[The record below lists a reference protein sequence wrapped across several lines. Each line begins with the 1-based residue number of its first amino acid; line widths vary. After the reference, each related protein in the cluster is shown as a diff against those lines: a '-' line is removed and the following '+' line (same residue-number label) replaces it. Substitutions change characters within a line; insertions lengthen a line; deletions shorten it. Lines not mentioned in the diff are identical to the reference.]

1 MLPKDQVALAMRETV
16 SRAQLER
23 KPQQDFAR
31 PATRVDLEQ
40 THNASLRALAGIFHF
55 NALAISR
62 LVPQGGML
70 LDLGSGSAAFLCYLA
85 QRRPDLQIIGVEE
98 SPDLLN
104 LGQAYVANLGL
115 EERVSLNAGSPTFFA
130 ERIPA
135 RIDMITSVLSANRLA
150 SSADLLKMLQ
160 ESLLVRIRCG
170 CAVWFFDYSRP
181 NLAKTA
187 EEFPATLLPGA
198 PVQFRWD
205 VRNALLSAFTAG
217 EVIEAFDKVSFGTV
231 MHALSNN
238 LKLFQAHWIER
249 EDGQAAAAETLW
261 REGSIPTPAV
271 AQFKAISS
279 IFPKV
284 PLPPHLK

>member
-1 MLPKDQVALAMRETV
+1 MRETV

-40 THNASLRALAGIFHF
+40 SHNASLRGLAGIFHF

-98 SPDLLN
+98 SPELLS
-104 LGQAYVANLGL
+104 LGQAYVAKLGL
-115 EERVSLNAGSPTFFA
+115 DERVSLNEGSPTFFS
-130 ERIPA
+130 ERIPT
-135 RIDMITSVLSANRLA
+135 RIDMITSVFSMNRLA
-150 SSADLLKMLQ
+150 SGADLLKMLQ

-170 CAVWFFDYSRP
+170 CAVWLFDYSRP
-181 NLAKTA
+181 NLPKTA
-187 EEFPATLLPGA
+187 DEFPATLLAGA
-198 PVQFRWD
+198 PIQFRWD
-205 VRNALLSAFTAG
+205 VRNALLSAFSAS
-217 EVIEAFDKVSFGTV
+217 EVVEAFDKVSFGTV
-231 MHALSNN
+231 LHAQSAN

-249 EDGQAAAAETLW
+249 EDGGAIGSETLW

-271 AQFKAISS
+271 LQFKAISS